1 MTIAIIGHKNCLRHN
16 MGPEHPEQPARLNAI
31 QDQLISSGMEFV
43 VQQIDASAI
52 DPNLL
57 NLVHDQVYIDS
68 LFEKSPA
75 EGHIWLDE
83 DTLMMPD
90 TLEAA
95 LYAAGAAVDAVDL
108 VAENKVKTAFC
119 AVRPPGHHAERDR
132 AMGFCI
138 FNNVAIAAAY
148 AQKRHGLSRVAIVD
162 FDVHHGN
169 GTQHIFSDRGDVLY
183 VSSHQHPATI
193 FPGTGY
199 ENETGTRGTP
209 GQGFTIN
216 LPLLPH
222 SDGDEALRF
231 YEKKIVPALNEF
243 RPEFMLISAGFDADA
258 RDAIAQLN
266 WTPETFEKITTL
278 LAEIADTHADGRIVS
293 ILEGGYHLKALAEG
307 TEAHLNVLAS

>member
-43 VQQIDASAI
+43 VRQIDASAI

-148 AQKRHGLSRVAIVD
+148 AQKKHGLSRVAIVD

-169 GTQHIFSDRGDVLY
+169 GTEHIFNDNASVLFC
-183 VSSHQHPATI
+183 STFQHPFYPYSGHDSQREHIVNIPLQAT
-193 FPGTGY
+193 
-199 ENETGTRGTP
+199 TRGEVFR
-209 GQGFTIN
+209 Q
-216 LPLLPH
+216 
-222 SDGDEALRF
+222 
-231 YEKKIVPALNEF
+231 KISEHWLPALDNF
-243 RPEFMLISAGFDADA
+243 KPQMLFISAGFDAHIEDDMSHIGLTEA
-258 RDAIAQLN
+258 DYLWVSREL
-266 WTPETFEKITTL
+266 KKV
-278 LAEIADTHADGRIVS
+278 AEQHCQGRIVS
-293 ILEGGYHLKALAEG
+293 CLEGGYALSALGRSVVAHLKGLMG
-307 TEAHLNVLAS
+307 D